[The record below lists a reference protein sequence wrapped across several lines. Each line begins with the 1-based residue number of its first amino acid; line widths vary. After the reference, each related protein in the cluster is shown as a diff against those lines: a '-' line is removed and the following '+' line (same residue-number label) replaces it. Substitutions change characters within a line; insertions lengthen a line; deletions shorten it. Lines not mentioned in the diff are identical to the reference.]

1 MLFLFAS
8 AAIALG
14 IIGLRKAL
22 RGVLSESDAN
32 RALGYP
38 QGSYE
43 RRTLEGV
50 RR

>member
-1 MLFLFAS
+1 MILYLFAS

-14 IIGLRKAL
+14 IIGLAIAMREKPLA
-22 RGVLSESDAN
+22 
-32 RALGYP
+32 RARAYP